1 MVVTWLQMTF
11 ASAHTIAAIACD
23 VEVDDNE
30 VKLYRQ
36 CAAIIVVAIAAT
48 AAVTIFLIAE
58 NPNCEQQNYRN
69 YVNFHFTFHFAVAA
83 IPFSLYSSFRMCL
96 CRSLSSISCAHDSRI
111 QIKLWKR

>member
-36 CAAIIVVAIAAT
+36 CATIII
-48 AAVTIFLIAE
+48 VTIFLIAE

-69 YVNFHFTFHFAVAA
+69 YVNFHFTFHFAAAA
-83 IPFSLYSSFRMCL
+83 IPFSLYNSFRLCL